1 MIDKLREARDVMKD
15 TEKYLSDILRHEW
28 MAHHPH
34 FHNNSKDDVNKIVNN
49 LIGTYTRLSN
59 IIDELI
65 LIKKK
70 TMSIQSMVTDED
82 A

>member
-15 TEKYLSDILRHEW
+15 TEKYLSDILAHEW

-49 LIGTYTRLSN
+49 LIGTYTKLSR
-59 IIDELI
+59 IIDQLI
-65 LIKKK
+65 RIKKQ
-70 TMSIQSMVTDED
+70 TMVESKD

>member
-15 TEKYLSDILRHEW
+15 TEKYLSDILAHEW

-34 FHNNSKDDVNKIVNN
+34 FHNNNKDDVSKIIEN
-49 LIGTYTRLSN
+49 LIGTYTKLSR

-65 LIKKK
+65 RIKKQ
-70 TMSIQSMVTDED
+70 TMVELKKD

>member
-15 TEKYLSDILRHEW
+15 TEKYLSDILAHEW

-34 FHNNSKDDVNKIVNN
+34 FHNKDDVNKIVNN
-49 LIGTYTRLSN
+49 LIGTYTKLSR

-65 LIKKK
+65 RIKKQ
-70 TMSIQSMVTDED
+70 TMVESKKD

>member
-15 TEKYLSDILRHEW
+15 TEKYLSDILAHEW

-34 FHNNSKDDVNKIVNN
+34 FHNNSKDDVNKIVEN
-49 LIGTYTRLSN
+49 LIGTYTKLSR

-65 LIKKK
+65 RIKKQ
-70 TMSIQSMVTDED
+70 TMVELKKD

>member
-34 FHNNSKDDVNKIVNN
+34 FHNNSKDDEHDEHDE
-49 LIGTYTRLSN
+49 
-59 IIDELI
+59 IDNDSLH
-65 LIKKK
+65 K
-70 TMSIQSMVTDED
+70 SYN
-82 A
+82 

>member
-15 TEKYLSDILRHEW
+15 TEKYLSDILAHEW

-34 FHNNSKDDVNKIVNN
+34 FHNNSKDDVSKIVEN
-49 LIGTYTRLSN
+49 LIGTYTKLSR

-65 LIKKK
+65 RIKKQ
-70 TMSIQSMVTDED
+70 TMVELKKD

>member
-15 TEKYLSDILRHEW
+15 TEKYLSDILAHEW

-49 LIGTYTRLSN
+49 LIRTYTKLSR

-65 LIKKK
+65 RIKKQ
-70 TMSIQSMVTDED
+70 TMVELKKD